1 MDNLAVLEGL
11 LYVVGEDGLT
21 LEQIEYVLELEE
33 EEARQLLKDLRKE
46 YESNKRGIRIDFLGN
61 RFKLTTKS
69 EHRDYYQKLMENP
82 TTNTLS
88 QAALETLAI
97 IAYNQPI
104 TRIQIDEIRGV
115 ASGQLVRKLV
125 AKGFIK
131 ESGRSDMA
139 GRPIL
144 YETTHEFLDYFGLA
158 NIEALPD
165 VTQFMNS
172 TKEESDIEE
181 DLYHS
186 RYKEEE

>member
-1 MDNLAVLEGL
+1 MDNLAILEGL
-11 LYVVGEDGLT
+11 LYVVGEEGLT
-21 LEQIEYVLELEE
+21 LEQIEQILELEE
-33 EEARQLLKDLRKE
+33 EAARQLLKDLRKE

-115 ASGQLVRKLV
+115 ASGQLVIKLV

-131 ESGRSDMA
+131 ESGRSDMV

-144 YETTHEFLDYFGLA
+144 YETPHEFLDYFGLA
-158 NIEALPD
+158 NIESLPD
-165 VTQFMNS
+165 VSQLIDS
-172 TKEESDIEE
+172 TKEEKDIEK

-186 RYKEEE
+186 KYREEE